1 MTPINASTQAR
12 DKPGPA
18 PGRRLMDRRKVV
30 GLLLISPWLVG
41 LLLFKLLPILASL
54 AISFTDFHML
64 RPAETQFVGLDNY
77 VQLFRDETVGYVLFQ
92 TIALALTSIPLQIV
106 ASIALAAILNGRRL
120 KGRGFL
126 RTMFFVPSIIPSVAI
141 LFMWFGF
148 LDPNTGWLNRFILEP
163 LGLAGGGGIYSDAAR
178 RLIFSLNSLWAIG
191 PGMLIMLGAMQSLPK
206 EIEESARVDGAGPF
220 YRLFSIT
227 LPMISP
233 AIFFAIVINLITV
246 FGGVLLLDRGNVFSG
261 SESPFDG
268 YISYQ
273 MFNQYNLGYATTLAW
288 AFFILVMVV
297 ILLLFSTSRK
307 WVYYADVGD

>member
-1 MTPINASTQAR
+1 
-12 DKPGPA
+12 
-18 PGRRLMDRRKVV
+18 
-30 GLLLISPWLVG
+30 
-41 LLLFKLLPILASL
+41 
-54 AISFTDFHML
+54 
-64 RPAETQFVGLDNY
+64 
-77 VQLFRDETVGYVLFQ
+77 
-92 TIALALTSIPLQIV
+92 
-106 ASIALAAILNGRRL
+106 
-120 KGRGFL
+120 
-126 RTMFFVPSIIPSVAI
+126 MFFVPSIIPSVAI

-148 LDPNTGWLNRFILEP
+148 WIPNTGWLNRFILEP

-191 PGMLIMLGAMQSLPK
+191 PGMLIMLGAMQSLPR

-273 MFNQYNLGYATTLAW
+273 MFNQYHLGYATTLAW
-288 AFFILVMVV
+288 AFFMLVMVV
-297 ILLLFSTSRK
+297 ILLLFSTSRQ
-307 WVYYADVGD
+307 AGCTMRT